1 MQLRYG
7 PTLTSS
13 ISTMT
18 FELVWAIR
26 IPVGAS

>member
-1 MQLRYG
+1 MQLRYA

-18 FELVWAIR
+18 FELVSAVR
-26 IPVGAS
+26 LYVGAS